1 MSDQTGAAKVA
12 ELAKDIR
19 IGMLTTV
26 DGNGTMVSRPM
37 ALQDAEFDG
46 DFWFFAERTS
56 RKIEHI
62 ATNPSV
68 NVTLATGQTWISVH
82 GQARVVDDP
91 AKAKE
96 LWNSGVE
103 AWFPQ
108 GPEDATVILI
118 KVDGDGA
125 EYWDTPGGR
134 LATAISF
141 AKAKVSGQP
150 YDGGE
155 NEQVSL

>member
-1 MSDQTGAAKVA
+1 MTDTEGAAKVA

-26 DGNGTMVSRPM
+26 DANGQMISRPM
-37 ALQDAEFDG
+37 ALQETEFDG
-46 DFWFFAERTS
+46 NFWFFAERDS
-56 RKIEHI
+56 RKALQIRQ
-62 ATNPSV
+62 NPAV
-68 NVTLATGQTWISVH
+68 NVTLSTGQTWISVYGH
-82 GQARVVDDP
+82 ARIVEDV

-96 LWNSGVE
+96 LWNGAVG

-108 GPEDATVILI
+108 GPEDASIVLI
-118 KVDGDGA
+118 KVDGEGA
-125 EYWDTPGGR
+125 EYWDSPGGR

-141 AKAKVSGQP
+141 AKAKVTGHP

>member
-1 MSDQTGAAKVA
+1 MTDSEGTAKVA

-19 IGMLTTV
+19 VGMLTTV
-26 DGNGTMVSRPM
+26 DADGQMISRPM
-37 ALQDAEFDG
+37 ALQETEFDG
-46 DFWFFAERTS
+46 DFWFFAERDS
-56 RKIEHI
+56 GKADQIRLNQ
-62 ATNPSV
+62 AV
-68 NVTLATGQTWISVH
+68 NVTLSTGQTWISVYGH
-82 GQARVVDDP
+82 ARIVDDT

-96 LWNSGVE
+96 LWNGAVE

-108 GPEDATVILI
+108 GPEDASIVLI
-118 KVDGDGA
+118 KVDGEGA

-134 LATAISF
+134 VATAISF
-141 AKAKVSGQP
+141 AKAKVTGKP